1 MRWIGQHIWDFIS
14 RFRNDVYFENLQGS
28 AETTALVVDAD
39 GKVTTNS
46 LSSGGGNGEASLVR
60 LPVRFK
66 EGVVKGDPVY
76 ISGYNNGQDRAEVKR
91 ADCDSAAHMPAFGLA
106 DADYSNNDN
115 GFLITIGNLH
125 DIDTQSYSVGDT
137 LYVASGGGL
146 TNTKPATEAKL
157 IQNVGVVARS
167 QQNHGEI
174 EVVATGRSNDTPNLD
189 QDAMF
194 LGNASNQMEQV
205 NLNSVGLSKFNNDAG
220 FTTNTGDITE
230 VIGGTNIDVTGG
242 TSGAATVNLPD
253 HITDMVII
261 QGENRTGGETESQE
275 PTLKIRSF
283 KHLFLEFDADD
294 TDTDGKLEF
303 LANGASV
310 GSLDQAGNLVLRGV
324 IKSQNADG
332 SSHFPSKGSS
342 GNILVDDSGEIKT
355 RPVSDIKGDLSLAKG
370 DVGLGSA
377 ENKSSATIRGEI
389 VSGNI
394 PNNAADTSGNSA
406 TATKLAATK
415 TINGVAFDGSSNIT
429 VTAAGSTLSDVVP
442 IAKGGT
448 GAASAGGARL
458 TLGVDV
464 AGTDNSTDVTLAG
477 EDYLSLSGQ
486 EITAND
492 IDLTDNVTGILP
504 IANGGTGSSN
514 QKVIQVFPMNFVDEL
529 GTTKHYMPFVTN
541 AEQTVNYQ
549 EEAAMVMPADGRVVS
564 VTVHMSQMHDNDGN
578 ITIGIETS
586 PCGQSY
592 TNAWTIEETAVL
604 PATQTDDH
612 HVFHFA
618 FDDAKHFEST
628 DKMAISI
635 QQTAAMQNANRFF
648 WVTAVVEYD
657 WSTFLAGSNP
667 GQQYTTTP

>member
-14 RFRNDVYFENLQGS
+14 RFRNDVYLEDLTES
-28 AETTALVVDAD
+28 AQDHVVGID
-39 GKVTTNS
+39 
-46 LSSGGGNGEASLVR
+46 SSGKLY
-60 LPVRFK
+60 K
-66 EGVVKGDPVY
+66 
-76 ISGYNNGQDRAEVKR
+76 QDV
-91 ADCDSAAHMPAFGLA
+91 S
-106 DADYSNNDN
+106 S
-115 GFLITIGNLH
+115 
-125 DIDTQSYSVGDT
+125 
-137 LYVASGGGL
+137 
-146 TNTKPATEAKL
+146 
-157 IQNVGVVARS
+157 
-167 QQNHGEI
+167 
-174 EVVATGRSNDTPNLD
+174 
-189 QDAMF
+189 
-194 LGNASNQMEQV
+194 
-205 NLNSVGLSKFNNDAG
+205 
-220 FTTNTGDITE
+220 GDITE

-458 TLGVDV
+458 TLGVD
-464 AGTDNSTDVTLAG
+464 ASGTDNSTDVTLAG
-477 EDYLSLSGQ
+477 SLNYLTISGQ
-486 EITAND
+486 ELTRNAIDLAADVTGVLPSNKVKQISMTHHNFFMNSSSTTNDFFFPYNNLNEASSTSQYYTRTIAPYAGKIVKVIIRPSAAIGTACKLQFHKIANTDLNFGTAVEEVTNVNLNTAETSVSTAFSSATFAAGDVVNVSLIKSASGTAN
-492 IDLTDNVTGILP
+492 IQ
-504 IANGGTGSSN
+504 A
-514 QKVIQVFPMNFVDEL
+514 VIVWE
-529 GTTKHYMPFVTN
+529 Y
-541 AEQTVNYQ
+541 
-549 EEAAMVMPADGRVVS
+549 
-564 VTVHMSQMHDNDGN
+564 
-578 ITIGIETS
+578 TI
-586 PCGQSY
+586 
-592 TNAWTIEETAVL
+592 
-604 PATQTDDH
+604 
-612 HVFHFA
+612 
-618 FDDAKHFEST
+618 
-628 DKMAISI
+628 
-635 QQTAAMQNANRFF
+635 
-648 WVTAVVEYD
+648 
-657 WSTFLAGSNP
+657 
-667 GQQYTTTP
+667 